1 MSVKKSE
8 IKITVSLDEN
18 NLPVEMNWTATDA
31 GINQEPC
38 KALILSLW
46 NEKEQNTLRMD
57 LWNKDMKVDEM
68 KMFFHQTLLTLAD
81 TFEKATGEKNISE
94 DLRDYCFHFAEK
106 MNILPQ

>member
-1 MSVKKSE
+1 MNIKKSE

-18 NLPVEMNWTATDA
+18 SLPVEMNWTASDA
-31 GINQEPC
+31 GVNNEPC
-38 KALILSLW
+38 KALVLAFW

-57 LWNKDMKVDEM
+57 LWNKDMKIDEM

-81 TFEKATGEKNISE
+81 TFEKATGEKNICE
-94 DLRDYCFHFAEK
+94 DLRDYCYHFAEK